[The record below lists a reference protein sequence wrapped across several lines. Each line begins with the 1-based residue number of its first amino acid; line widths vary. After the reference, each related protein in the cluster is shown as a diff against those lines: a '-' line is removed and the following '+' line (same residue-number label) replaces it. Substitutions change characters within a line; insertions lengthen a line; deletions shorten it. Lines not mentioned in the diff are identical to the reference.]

1 MVTSFVVSLVSIL
14 VSTIFPQPTALSYPQ
29 ELLNFINTAVPPSS
43 STSLSPATSAFVSSS
58 STFLSAATSVPQTPT
73 LVPALFVIGDSSV
86 DSGTN
91 NYLGTLARADRLP
104 YGRDFDTHRPT
115 GRFCNGRIPVD
126 YLALRLGLPFVPSY
140 LGQPGTVEDMMHGV
154 NYASAGAGVLFTS
167 GSELGQ
173 HISLTQQIQQFTDTF
188 QQFVLSMGEQAAT
201 DLISNS
207 VFYIS
212 IGIND
217 YIHYYLRNVS
227 NVQNLYLPWS
237 FNQFIASIIREEIKN
252 LYNLNAR
259 KMVVMGLA
267 PIGCS
272 PHYLWQYR
280 RSTNGECVEDINN
293 MVMEFNFIMRYMIE
307 ELDQELPASN
317 IIFCD
322 VFEASMDILKNHE
335 RYGFNITT
343 DACCGLGQY
352 NGWIM
357 CVSENMACTNASN
370 HIWWDQFHPTDA
382 VNAILADNV
391 WNGLHT
397 RICYPMNLEDMVV
410 NKA

>member
-1 MVTSFVVSLVSIL
+1 MAINLLLITLLCILISTVVS
-14 VSTIFPQPTALSYPQ
+14 QPGSPPFPQ
-29 ELLNFINTAVPPSS
+29 ELINAIIGPTPSPSS
-43 STSLSPATSAFVSSS
+43 SSSPPTPTPSI
-58 STFLSAATSVPQTPT
+58 PQTP

-86 DSGTN
+86 DCGN
-91 NYLGTLARADRLP
+91 NNFLGTFARADHLP
-104 YGRDFDTHRPT
+104 YGRDFDTHQPT

-140 LGQPGTVEDMMHGV
+140 LGQNGRVEGMIQGL
-154 NYASAGAGVLFTS
+154 NYASAGAGIIFTS

-173 HISLTQQIQQFTDTF
+173 HVSFTQQVQQFTDTY
-188 QQFVLSMGEQAAT
+188 QQFILSLGEQAAI

-207 VFYIS
+207 VLYIS

-237 FNQFIASIIREEIKN
+237 FNQFLASTLRQEIKN
-252 LYNLNAR
+252 LYSINVM
-259 KMVVMGLA
+259 KVVVIGLA
-267 PIGCS
+267 PIGCA
-272 PHYLWQYR
+272 PHYLSQYR
-280 RSTNGECVEDINN
+280 MKDGQCVEEINDT
-293 MVMEFNFIMRYMIE
+293 VMEFNFVMRYMIE
-307 ELDQELPASN
+307 ELREELPDSN

-322 VFEASMDILKNHE
+322 VFEGSMDIIKNSEHH
-335 RYGFNITT
+335 GLNATA
-343 DACCGLGQY
+343 DACCGLGEY
-352 NGWIM
+352 KGFVM
-357 CVSENMACTNASN
+357 CLSPEMACSNASN

-397 RICYPMNLEDMVV
+397 KMCYPMNLEEMV
-410 NKA
+410 AFDS